1 MPRVKT
7 FSRGGILLDS
17 FRSLTGSRPIQDLFL
32 PSLAVVPLVQY
43 PGARA
48 EWVVEAGEAVAEEQI
63 LARGPR
69 PGDLPVHSPIPGRIV
84 EFRELTL
91 PGGTVSSAALIRL
104 EGEFRR
110 TGRPSFKK
118 QWALVGDA
126 EIRERIS
133 NAGIYLSSSPLD
145 PRRTLE
151 GLAPTLEALVVNAL
165 QPEPYLTLSHHL
177 QQERAEDLAEGV
189 RILQKLFR
197 PQRTE
202 FVSDPESPEEWTRT
216 FSALLDGVGLHT
228 LEFKYPQAQE
238 GLLLQTIGIKVAP
251 GMAHRVLVLDAAS
264 VLAVRDAV
272 IEAKPQVEVTVVV
285 TGRGVMQ
292 PGAYRVRIGTPLV
305 QLLKDAGGLA
315 PGEHKIL
322 VGGPFQGK
330 DVDHLSTPVLKSTQA
345 VLVLDKAEVNQAA
358 QRPCIRCGLC
368 VDSCPVGLEPL
379 NLHKALV
386 QGNIGLARDEGLA
399 FCIECGIC
407 SFVCPSRI
415 PLVAEFQDAK
425 EASRGL

>member
-1 MPRVKT
+1 MSRVKT
-7 FSRGGILLDS
+7 FSKGGILLDS
-17 FRSLTGSRPIQDLFL
+17 FRSLTGARPIQDLFL

-48 EWVVEAGEAVAEEQI
+48 EWVVETGQTVAEDQI
-63 LARGPR
+63 LAQGLG

-84 EFRELTL
+84 EFREITL
-91 PGGTVSSAALIRL
+91 PGGQVCSAALVRL

-118 QWALVGDA
+118 DWAMAGEPELW
-126 EIRERIS
+126 ERIR

-151 GLAPTLEALVVNAL
+151 QLASTLDALVINAL

-177 QQERAEDLAEGV
+177 QTERAGDLAEGI

-197 PQRTE
+197 PRKTE
-202 FVSDPESPEEWTRT
+202 FVSDPEVPEDWART
-216 FSALLDGVGLHT
+216 FSPLLTGVTLHA

-238 GLLLQTIGIKVAP
+238 GLLLQTIGVKITP
-251 GMAHRVLVLDAAS
+251 GMGNRVLILDAAS

-285 TGRGVMQ
+285 SGHGVTN
-292 PGAYRVRIGTPLV
+292 PGAYRVRIGTPLF
-305 QLLKDAGGLA
+305 QLLRDAGGVT
-315 PGEHKIL
+315 PGDHKIL

-330 DVDHLSTPVLKSTQA
+330 SVDHLSTPVLKSTQA
-345 VLVLDKAEVNQAA
+345 VLVLDKDEVNQAV

-368 VDSCPVGLEPL
+368 VESCPVGLEPL
-379 NLHKALV
+379 TLHKALV
-386 QGNIGLARDEGLA
+386 QGNIGLAQDEGLA

-407 SFVCPSRI
+407 SFVCPSRV
-415 PLVAEFQDAK
+415 PLMAEFQDAK